1 MGDIPSHPFLLHK
14 QSCPCPSTIS
24 SAYLFT
30 TPSATSDAISTEISL
45 PSTSLRFTPTA
56 SSRPHSAHCTRSL
69 PWHVHPR
76 LAHSTSLTRSGL
88 GVQSVS
94 SWNVA
99 SRRSSWSRSP
109 GQYLSSDVAPLDEG
123 GAGLPEGVHFRSVTF
138 DIVVVVCGPL
148 DGDEAATS
156 PYLDGVDG
164 GPATRRFLPRYS
176 RSLVPILMVDAGDE
190 KMEGVWAGGDS
201 GPRRARVLA
210 VGGSRPVLCVV
221 EGWSSTAVAESEA
234 GRLGV
239 SPLLMPW
246 RRALNLRLTVEFM
259 LLTSAPWGGGI
270 MGVIGSVIS
279 GGWGEGGGM
288 DGSVGCDGCRGC
300 VCLVGGSAAATL
312 GGCCRCLG
320 LLGASQDFGERI
332 DGQRE
337 DGISNGRWRIGYRME
352 LIEVGLDASR
362 LVRREIE
369 ECQEAV
375 FWWSG
380 QQRER

>member
-190 KMEGVWAGGDS
+190 NMEGVRAGGDS

-246 RRALNLRLTVEFM
+246 RRALNFRLTVEFM

-279 GGWGEGGGM
+279 GRWGEGGGM
-288 DGSVGCDGCRGC
+288 DGSGVM
-300 VCLVGGSAAATL
+300 AAAV
-312 GGCCRCLG
+312 
-320 LLGASQDFGERI
+320 AFAWS
-332 DGQRE
+332 
-337 DGISNGRWRIGYRME
+337 
-352 LIEVGLDASR
+352 
-362 LVRREIE
+362 
-369 ECQEAV
+369 AV
-375 FWWSG
+375 LPPPL
-380 QQRER
+380 